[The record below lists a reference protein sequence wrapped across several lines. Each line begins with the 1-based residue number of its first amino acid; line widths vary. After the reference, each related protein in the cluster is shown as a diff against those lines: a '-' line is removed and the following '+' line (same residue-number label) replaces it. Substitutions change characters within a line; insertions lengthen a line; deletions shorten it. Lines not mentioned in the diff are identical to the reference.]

1 MPPKPPDN
9 ASDGLTVITTHIN
22 ADFDA
27 FASVLAAKKLYPD
40 ALVVF
45 PGSKERNLRDFFVKS
60 MAYMYDIVKVKDVD
74 LDAIKRLV
82 LVDTRQAGRIG
93 IFANL
98 VDRPDVE
105 IHIYDHHPAM
115 PDDIT
120 GTFEIAEMTG
130 ASVTIMTK
138 LLRKK
143 DIPITPEEATIMA
156 LGLYE
161 DTGSFTFS
169 STTEDDYLA
178 AAYLLSQGANL
189 NVISNMIV
197 REMSPEQVGLLNE
210 MIQSAGYHT
219 INGIDIVVTSVTTE
233 EYVADFALLVHKF
246 RDMENLDVIFG
257 LAAMENRVYMVA
269 RSRLAEVDVGEV
281 AMDFGGGG
289 HASAAAATIKGQ
301 PLSQVQEQ
309 LFRVLNQRI
318 NPSRSAE
325 DLMSSPVIQVG
336 PKVTLQKANDILTRY
351 NVNVLVVSESQRPAG
366 LISRQV
372 IEKGIHHK
380 LDHVPVC
387 EYMTTEFSTVHPEAP
402 LAEIQEKIIEN
413 KQRLLPVI
421 RDEAIVG
428 VITRTD
434 LLNVLVNNSVRVP
447 DSMDEVKDRQAPVR
461 QKNIANFMKE
471 RLPEDV
477 LDLLGT
483 IGEVAESLGY
493 HAYAVGGFVR
503 DILLY
508 QENFDIDVV
517 IEGDGIQFAKALS
530 KKLDGRMKAHE
541 KFGTAVVVLQD
552 NKKIDVATARLEYYR
567 SPAAMPTVEMGSIK
581 FDLYRRDFTVN
592 TLAIKLNPDRFG
604 TLIDFFGGQRD
615 LKRNVIRVLHN
626 LSFVEDPTRIFRAIR
641 FEQRFG
647 FKIAKLTSGLI
658 ENAVKMDFFKEVSGK
673 RLFTE
678 LRLILTEEKPV
689 NALRRLHEFK
699 LLKMIHPKIAYT
711 PGLENLLNSVEKVL
725 TWHKLLFLEDSC
737 EKWMV
742 YLLALAH
749 SLSQNVVAECCDRLE
764 LNERYRKAFVEQKIK
779 ADQCLKWM
787 EFQEHFRYS
796 VLFRKLR
803 NLPTEHLLYMMA
815 GTTREEVRKAISHYF
830 TRLRSVTTILK
841 GRDLQNMGLK
851 PGPIYREILDRLLD
865 ARLNREVKTRD
876 DEVSFVKKNWSI

>member
-45 PGSKERNLRDFFVKS
+45 PGSKEKNLRDFFVKS
-60 MAYMYDIVKVKDVD
+60 MAYMYNIVKVKDVD
-74 LDAIKRLV
+74 LDSVKRLV

-98 VDRPDVE
+98 VGRPDVE

-120 GTFEIAEMTG
+120 GTFEIAETTG

-138 LLRKK
+138 LLREK

-197 REMSPEQVGLLNE
+197 REMSPEQVSLLNE

-219 INGIDIVVTSVTTE
+219 INGIDIVVTSVSTE

-246 RDMENLDVIFG
+246 RDMENLDVIFA
-257 LAAMENRVYMVA
+257 LANMENRVYMVA

-309 LFRVLNQRI
+309 LFRVLTQRI
-318 NPSRSAE
+318 NPNRSAK

-351 NVNVLVVSESQRPAG
+351 NVNVLVVSESNRPAG

-421 RDEAIVG
+421 RDEAVVG

-434 LLNVLVNNSVRVP
+434 LLNVLVNNTVRVP
-447 DSMDEVKDRQAPVR
+447 DSMEEVKDRQAPVR

-477 LDLLGT
+477 VALLAT

-541 KFGTAVVVLQD
+541 KFGTAVVVLQN

-581 FDLYRRDFTVN
+581 FDLYRRDFTIN
-592 TLAIKLNPDRFG
+592 TLAIKLNPDHFG

-626 LSFVEDPTRIFRAIR
+626 LSFVEDPTRVFRAIR

-658 ENAVKMDFFKEVSGK
+658 ENAVKMGFFQEVSGK
-673 RLFTE
+673 RLFAE

-699 LLKMIHPKIAYT
+699 LLRMIHPKIAYN

-742 YLLALAH
+742 YLLALAR
-749 SLSQNVVAECCDRLE
+749 SFSQNVVAECCDRLE
-764 LNERYRKAFVEQKIK
+764 LNERYRKAFVEQKFK

-796 VLFRKLR
+796 ILFRKLR

-865 ARLNREVKTRD
+865 ARLNGEVKTRD

>member
-45 PGSKERNLRDFFVKS
+45 PGSKEKNLRDFFVKS
-60 MAYMYDIVKVKDVD
+60 MAYMYNIVKVKDVD
-74 LDAIKRLV
+74 LDSVKRLV

-98 VDRPDVE
+98 VGRPDVE

-120 GTFEIAEMTG
+120 GTFEIAETTG

-138 LLRKK
+138 LLREK

-197 REMSPEQVGLLNE
+197 REMSPEQVSLLNE

-219 INGIDIVVTSVTTE
+219 INGIDIVVTSVSTE

-246 RDMENLDVIFG
+246 RDMENLDVIFA
-257 LAAMENRVYMVA
+257 LANMENRVYMVA

-309 LFRVLNQRI
+309 LFRVLTQRI
-318 NPSRSAE
+318 NPNRSAK

-351 NVNVLVVSESQRPAG
+351 NVNVLVVSESNRPAG

-421 RDEAIVG
+421 RDEAVVG

-434 LLNVLVNNSVRVP
+434 LLNVLVNNTVRVP
-447 DSMDEVKDRQAPVR
+447 DSMEEVKDRQAPVR

-477 LDLLGT
+477 VALLAT

-541 KFGTAVVVLQD
+541 KFGTAVVVLQN

-581 FDLYRRDFTVN
+581 FDLYRRDFTIN
-592 TLAIKLNPDRFG
+592 TLAIKLNPDHFG

-626 LSFVEDPTRIFRAIR
+626 LSFVEDPTRVFRAIR

-658 ENAVKMDFFKEVSGK
+658 ENAVKMGFFQEVSGK
-673 RLFTE
+673 RLFAE

-699 LLKMIHPKIAYT
+699 LLRMIHPKIAYN

-742 YLLALAH
+742 YLLALAR
-749 SLSQNVVAECCDRLE
+749 SFSQNVVAECCDRLE
-764 LNERYRKAFVEQKIK
+764 LNERYRKAFVEQKFK

-796 VLFRKLR
+796 ILFRKLR

-815 GTTREEVRKAISHYF
+815 STTREEVRKAISHYF

-865 ARLNREVKTRD
+865 ARLNGEVKTRD